1 MNLFRTF
8 LIVLL
13 TSLLAFTKTGYAAAS
28 DVPSSSHAKEN
39 VIATNDLGH
48 VTSFEKGHQPIDNH
62 LLGIDLEEEEEDS
75 KGKKRP
81 SQLLPCSISFES
93 TQDITPHRLGCT
105 CTIKGISEMQS
116 IRLHLI
122 IEKFQI

>member
-13 TSLLAFTKTGYAAAS
+13 TSLMAIAKTGYAAAS
-28 DVPSSSHAKEN
+28 DVPSTTHAKEN
-39 VIATNDLGH
+39 VLSQNDLGH
-48 VTSFEKGHQPIDNH
+48 VASFEKGHQLLDNH

-75 KGKKRP
+75 KGKKRLGH
-81 SQLLPCSISFES
+81 LLSCSISFES
-93 TQDITPHRLGCT
+93 AQDITPNRLGCT

-122 IEKFQI
+122 HEKFQI